1 MPSPSEDNPAETS
14 DRDARFAHWMQDLKV
29 MMASDPDRNLP
40 DSLVTSPDTAIWLDS
55 KITKNASRIGL
66 LIDVPA
72 KSMEFYLQELP
83 PHEASDLQRHN
94 HESVHIVTSGG
105 PGYSEIGER
114 RVEWNTGDLIYTPVM
129 AWHRHYNT
137 SDTTVRMLLVENS
150 PLLQSLGLNRRESAG
165 NIPYGDL
172 PTSGA

>member
-1 MPSPSEDNPAETS
+1 MPSPSDNDRSENS
-14 DRDARFAHWMQDLKV
+14 DRDARFARWMQDLKV
-29 MMASDPDRNLP
+29 MMNPDPDRDLP
-40 DSLVTSPDTAIWLDS
+40 DSLVTSPDSAIWLDA
-55 KITKNASRIGL
+55 KVTKNASRIGL

-114 RVEWNTGDLIYTPVM
+114 RVEWKTGDLIYTPVM

-137 SDTTVRMLLVENS
+137 SDTTVRILLVENS
-150 PLLQSLGLNRRESAG
+150 PLLQGLGLNRRESAG
-165 NIPYGDL
+165 NIPYKDL
-172 PTSGA
+172 PQRGA